1 MEPWKLRRCLGKKR
15 DEEEAQ
21 VLQAEGMASDKG
33 IEIQKCNTIIKKKR
47 HSELRAYDT
56 VQYSPIINIKA
67 GVEDEP

>member
-1 MEPWKLRRCLGKKR
+1 MKKKPKSYR
-15 DEEEAQ
+15 QREWLLTRELKFKN
-21 VLQAEGMASDKG
+21 VILLL
-33 IEIQKCNTIIKKKR
+33 KKKR